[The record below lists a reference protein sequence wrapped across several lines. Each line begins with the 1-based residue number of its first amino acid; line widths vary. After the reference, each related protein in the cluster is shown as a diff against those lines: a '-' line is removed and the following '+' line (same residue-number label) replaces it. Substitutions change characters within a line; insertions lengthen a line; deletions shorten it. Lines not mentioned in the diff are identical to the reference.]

1 LAKFHIDSIQVWEDL
16 SHEGNLFSF
25 GHLSAHEVSYPRENG
40 SPFIFIVTYGLHC
53 FTKDGTDHNVP
64 VMVSDGRETQ
74 TLCVERYESSK
85 NLPRIIKELAESRA
99 RIYETTQ
106 EKYFTVSK
114 LNNLTGEVEPY
125 KICIAVFK
133 EKRRLRIHVLSAF
146 FVREGPGS
154 PGNPVR
160 GKGFSIFKVA
170 LDASKRPKRA
180 AGPKEVRNMKKAGS

>member
-1 LAKFHIDSIQVWEDL
+1 MAKFHIDSIQVWEDC
-16 SHEGNLFSF
+16 SHEGDLFSLS
-25 GHLSAHEVSYPRENG
+25 HLSAHEVSYPREKG

-53 FTKDGTDHNVP
+53 FTKDGTEYNVP
-64 VMVSDGRETQ
+64 VKVSDGRETQ
-74 TLCVERYESSK
+74 MLCVERYESSK
-85 NLPRIIKELAESRA
+85 NLPRIIEELAESGA
-99 RIYETTQ
+99 RIYQTAE

-154 PGNPVR
+154 PDNPIK
-160 GKGFSIFKVA
+160 GKGFTIFKVA
-170 LDASKRPKRA
+170 LDASKRPKGA
-180 AGPKEVRNMKKAGS
+180 SGPKEVRNMEKGR